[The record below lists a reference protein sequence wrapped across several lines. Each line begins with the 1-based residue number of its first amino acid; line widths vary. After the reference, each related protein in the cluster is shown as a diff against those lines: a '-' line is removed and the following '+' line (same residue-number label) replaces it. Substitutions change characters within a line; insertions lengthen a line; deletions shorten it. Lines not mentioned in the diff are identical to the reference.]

1 MHHHR
6 KRYAHTLPSPHLS
19 FLAHARLTDP
29 A

>member
-6 KRYAHTLPSPHLS
+6 KRYARNYPSTHLS
-19 FLAHARLTDP
+19 FLAHARITVP